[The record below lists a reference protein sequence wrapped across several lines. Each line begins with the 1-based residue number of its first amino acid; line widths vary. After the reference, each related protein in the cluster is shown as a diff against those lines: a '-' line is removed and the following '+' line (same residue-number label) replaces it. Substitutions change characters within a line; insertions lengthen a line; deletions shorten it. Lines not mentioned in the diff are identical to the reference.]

1 MLIGFVSTIAL
12 VLAFGPQLQ
21 VLERE
26 IVDPAPAQ
34 VETVETETAE
44 TGLED
49 AAETATPEDLI
60 ESTLVEQA
68 AEDDQDLPATEPM
81 NEDTPIE
88 DAIGDDAGETLI
100 EEPMPETAISEQ
112 PIATPAATESEI
124 EQLAL
129 SEDAP
134 VIETEVSEPV
144 EPAPVRNGDVPEADW
159 PEILEKTSA
168 GLASA
173 KTAKGQFVQTNTDG
187 TVVTGSFALNRP
199 GRMRFDYDDPTPVLI
214 VSDGTTVAM
223 QDTELETVDRVPIGA
238 TPLGLILSTELNVDT
253 DIEVLSIL
261 QNEERIGI
269 RVQDATGELEGNLT
283 MVFDKTSYD
292 LLGWL
297 AVDGNLQTTV
307 VDLLDVE
314 TNVRID
320 PRLFRLDEDDDEED
334 ER

>member
-21 VLERE
+21 VEPSE
-26 IVDPAPAQ
+26 IVDAAPAQ
-34 VETVETETAE
+34 VEAVVTDVEEAVE
-44 TGLED
+44 
-49 AAETATPEDLI
+49 AAIPN
-60 ESTLVEQA
+60 
-68 AEDDQDLPATEPM
+68 DLPDTASGEQSTEGDQTTPTEEPVV
-81 NEDTPIE
+81 EDPQE
-88 DAIGDDAGETLI
+88 ALI
-100 EEPMPETAISEQ
+100 EEPMAETTISEQ
-112 PIATPAATESEI
+112 PIETPEIAEVLTE
-124 EQLAL
+124 Q
-129 SEDAP
+129 
-134 VIETEVSEPV
+134 SEPGEIAPTIEDQAAV
-144 EPAPVRNGDVPEADW
+144 ETAPDPAPVRNGDVPSEDW

-168 GLASA
+168 ALAAA
-173 KTAKGQFVQTNTDG
+173 KTAKGQFAQTNTDG

-214 VSDGTTVAM
+214 VSNGTTVAM

-238 TPLGLILSTELNVDT
+238 TPLGLILSTELDVDT
-253 DIEVLSIL
+253 DVEVLSIL
-261 QNEERIGI
+261 QNDDRIGI

-283 MVFDKTSYD
+283 MVFDKSTYD

-307 VDLLDVE
+307 VDLIDVE

-320 PRLFRLDEDDDEED
+320 PRLFRLDEDDDEDD